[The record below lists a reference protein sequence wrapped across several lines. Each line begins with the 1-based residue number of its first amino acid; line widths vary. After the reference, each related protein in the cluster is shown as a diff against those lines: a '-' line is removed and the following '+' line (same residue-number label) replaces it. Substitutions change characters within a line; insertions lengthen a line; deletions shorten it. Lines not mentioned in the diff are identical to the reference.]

1 MTLSMQDMRLQSLG
15 LCALLFLLPHAAAAK
30 DAQDII
36 NGCWNEGAH
45 PAMTTC
51 VDRHAQAARQHLQ
64 AAEKAIRKVVT
75 AETSRH
81 LEASIASFDAY
92 RRAACV
98 FRESVARTSNAIDAI
113 KAACEAELDERRA
126 LALEADKTWLE

>member
-1 MTLSMQDMRLQSLG
+1 MTLAMRDMRLQSLG
-15 LCALLFLLPHAAAAK
+15 LCVLLLLSPHAAGAK

-36 NGCWNEGAH
+36 DGCWNEGAH
-45 PAMTTC
+45 PAMTAC

-75 AETSRH
+75 AETSKH

-92 RRAACV
+92 RRAACA
-98 FRESVARTSNAIDAI
+98 FRESVAHTSNATDAI
-113 KAACEAELDERRA
+113 KAACEAELNERRA
-126 LALEADKTWLE
+126 LALEADKVWLE